1 MALENLGG
9 DLARP
14 SFDDGPSTGDFDL
27 AALAKGDAD
36 DVNIS
41 NAERFTGA
49 VDGAEDWLWPL
60 TANGDTDFAGVDGTV
75 AGGGLC
81 EEGMLL
87 KEDLAEE
94 KMFLPLTEVKG
105 VLVEA

>member
-1 MALENLGG
+1 MLENLGG

-14 SFDDGPSTGDFDL
+14 SFDDGPSTGDLDL
-27 AALAKGDAD
+27 VALAKGDAD
-36 DVNIS
+36 DANIS
-41 NAERFTGA
+41 NAERFAGA
-49 VDGAEDWLWPL
+49 VDGTWPL

-81 EEGMLL
+81 EEGRLL

-94 KMFLPLTEVKG
+94 KMFLPLAEAKG